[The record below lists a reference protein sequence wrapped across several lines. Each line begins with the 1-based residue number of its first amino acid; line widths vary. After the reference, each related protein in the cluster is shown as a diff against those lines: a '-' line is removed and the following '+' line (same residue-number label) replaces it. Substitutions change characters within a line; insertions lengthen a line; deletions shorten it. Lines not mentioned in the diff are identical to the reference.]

1 MLCIASLLYKI
12 LYYTLFKEIQEMA
25 IFVAG
30 GLTNQV
36 VQRNDPRTEAL
47 FNPKTGLIVTI
58 LFYWY

>member
-1 MLCIASLLYKI
+1 MV
-12 LYYTLFKEIQEMA
+12 

-58 LFYWY
+58 LEFVYSNADSMLLIPCF

>member
-1 MLCIASLLYKI
+1 MV
-12 LYYTLFKEIQEMA
+12 

-47 FNPKTGLIVTI
+47 FNPKTGLIVNLI
-58 LFYWY
+58 LLVLTHTPCHLFNAYDICLML